1 MNVTLSIDDSI
12 ANELSYLVELQQ
24 KHGAPN
30 PHPSIESLLAYVATA
45 LADGSRRPG
54 SWERQLLEMMGLVPD
69 TDEAQ
74 RYRPHFG
81 RPTENDDDN

>member
-1 MNVTLSIDDSI
+1 MKVTLEIDDAI
-12 ANELSYLVELQQ
+12 ARELTHLVALHQA
-24 KHGAPN
+24 HGAPN
-30 PHPSIESLLAYVATA
+30 PHTSIESLLAYAASA

-74 RYRPHFG
+74 R
-81 RPTENDDDN
+81 